1 MHKTEQ
7 IKEMLCKEL
16 DSYADKKLDVGTLDV
31 VDKLSHAIKN
41 LDKIMESETGYS
53 GRAYRRDSMGRF
65 SGDTQNGYS
74 MDYNDR
80 YNRDDMQN
88 GYSMNYSRDMHNIKR
103 ELTEIMNMAD
113 GRTKQNLQRII
124 SEM

>member
-1 MHKTEQ
+1 VKGDKMHKTEQ
-7 IKEMLCKEL
+7 IREMLCKEL

-41 LDKIMESETGYS
+41 LDKIIENETGYS

-65 SGDTQNGYS
+65 SGDT

-80 YNRDDMQN
+80 YSRDDMN

-103 ELTEIMNMAD
+103 ELTEIMNTAD

>member
-7 IKEMLCKEL
+7 IREMLCKEL
-16 DSYADKKLDVGTLDV
+16 DSYADKKLDGGVLEV
-31 VDKLSHAIKN
+31 VDKLAHAIKN
-41 LDKIMESETGYS
+41 LDRIIENKGGYS
-53 GRAYRRDSMGRF
+53 GRAYERDSRGRF

-80 YNRDDMQN
+80 YSRDDMQN
-88 GYSMNYSRDMHNIKR
+88 GYSMNPMHNIKR

>member
-41 LDKIMESETGYS
+41 LDKIMENETGYS

-65 SGDTQNGYS
+65 SGDYQNGYS
-74 MDYNDR
+74 MDYDR
-80 YNRDDMQN
+80 YSRDEN

-103 ELTEIMNMAD
+103 ELTEIMNTAD

>member
-1 MHKTEQ
+1 MHNTEQ
-7 IKEMLCKEL
+7 IREMLCKEL
-16 DSYADKKLDVGTLDV
+16 DSYADKKLDGGVLEV
-31 VDKLSHAIKN
+31 VDKLAHAIKN
-41 LDKIMESETGYS
+41 LDRIIENKGGYS
-53 GRAYRRDSMGRF
+53 GRAYERDSRGRF

-80 YNRDDMQN
+80 YSRDDMQN
-88 GYSMNYSRDMHNIKR
+88 GYSMNPMHNIKR
-103 ELTEIMNMAD
+103 ELTEIMNTAD